1 MRRSRATHLLNRG
14 ITLAKVSKYL
24 RHKSLSTTMEYLK
37 ITTADIQ
44 RELEELGD
52 PVTDILNMEL

>member
-1 MRRSRATHLLNRG
+1 
-14 ITLAKVSKYL
+14 
-24 RHKSLSTTMEYLK
+24 MEHLK

-52 PVTDILNMEL
+52 PVRTR

>member
-1 MRRSRATHLLNRG
+1 
-14 ITLAKVSKYL
+14 
-24 RHKSLSTTMEYLK
+24 MEYLK
-37 ITTADIQ
+37 ITTVDIQ

>member
-1 MRRSRATHLLNRG
+1 
-14 ITLAKVSKYL
+14 
-24 RHKSLSTTMEYLK
+24 MEHLK

-52 PVTDILNMEL
+52 PVMEILNGGF